1 MRLTLLG
8 LLLVVVPSAGA
19 ADFYVDPVSG
29 SDAGTGSSAS
39 PWRTLQT
46 VLETRVETRNWA
58 SLPYQPGASL
68 VPVNPGAPVRSGDT
82 LWLRSGY
89 HGALTLQSAYNV
101 APITIAA
108 QAGHVPRLRSLVVQA
123 AQNWV
128 LRGLSIS
135 PSHAP
140 PLAQITM
147 VQVRDHSF
155 FGPAWDI
162 TVEDCDVFTVDDAS
176 SWTATQWVSTAS
188 SGVSVGADRVTVRGC
203 RLRNVRFGISVD
215 GAFAL
220 IQGNVIDGFSADGMR
235 GLGDFGV
242 FEYNRVQNNYVSD
255 PPDANHDDGFQS
267 WSVGQGGVGTGEVTG
282 VVLRG
287 NVFVNDWR
295 LSHPL
300 RSSMQAIGCFDG
312 FFVDWVV
319 ENNVVITDH
328 WHGISFLGMRNSRI
342 VNNTVID
349 IDQSSPGPPWIMV
362 DPHKDGRPSENVIVR
377 NNLATDY
384 SLVGTNIVA
393 DHNVEFT
400 GATAPSLFVA
410 PPYDLHLRAGSPAI
424 DAGSTDLAPV
434 LDVERVSR
442 PQGAGVDLGAYERCP
457 GCRYRFFTVT
467 PCRLLDTRTPMGP
480 QGGPALPAGTD
491 RSVPLA
497 GRCGIPSTARAVSVN
512 VAVTGANVAGH
523 LRFHPGGTPLPVVS
537 AINYSAGQTRA
548 NNAIVPLSVLGELA
562 VYAGQASGTVHV
574 ILDVNGYFE

>member
-1 MRLTLLG
+1 MRLQVLG
-8 LLLVVVPSAGA
+8 LLLLVAPFAGA

-29 SDAGTGSSAS
+29 SDSGSGSSAS

-46 VLETRVETRNWA
+46 VLDTRVETRNWA
-58 SLPYQPGASL
+58 SLPYQPGATL
-68 VPVNPGAPVRSGDT
+68 VPVNPGAPVKPGDN

-89 HGALTLQSAYNV
+89 HGAVTLQSAYNA

-108 QAGHVPRLRSLVVQA
+108 QPGHVPRLRSLLVQA
-123 AQNWV
+123 AQHWI

-140 PLAQITM
+140 PLAPITM

-155 FGPAWDI
+155 FGPAWDV

-215 GAFAL
+215 GAEAL
-220 IQGNVIDGFSADGMR
+220 IQGNVIDGFSADGLR
-235 GLGDFGV
+235 GLGDSGV
-242 FEYNRVQNNYVSD
+242 FEYNRVQNNYVGD

-267 WSVGQGGVGTGEVTG
+267 WSVGPGGVGTGEVRG
-282 VVLRG
+282 VTLRG
-287 NVFVNDWR
+287 NVFVNHWNPA
-295 LSHPL
+295 HPL

-312 FFVDWVV
+312 LFVDWVV
-319 ENNVVITDH
+319 ENNVVVTDH
-328 WHGISFLGMRNSRI
+328 WHGISFLGIRNSRI

-349 IDQSSPGPPWIMV
+349 IDESSPGPPWIMV
-362 DPHKDGRPSENVIVR
+362 APHKDGRPSENVVVR

-393 DHNVEFT
+393 DHSIEFT
-400 GATAPSLFVA
+400 GATAASLFVA
-410 PPYDLHLRAGSPAI
+410 PPYDLHLRGGSAAI
-424 DAGSTDLAPV
+424 DAGSTDLAPL

-442 PQGAGVDLGAYERCP
+442 PQAAGIDLGAYERCP
-457 GCRYRFFTVT
+457 GCRYRFFTLT
-467 PCRLLDTRTPMGP
+467 PCRLLDTRNPAGP
-480 QGGPALPAGTD
+480 LGGPPLPAGTD
-491 RSVPLA
+491 RSFPLA
-497 GRCGIPSTARAVSVN
+497 GRCGIPATARALSVN
-512 VAVTGANVAGH
+512 VAVTGANAAGH
-523 LRFHPGGTPLPVVS
+523 LRFHPGGTPLPVAS
-537 AINYSAGQTRA
+537 AINYSAGQTRS

-562 VYAGQASGTVHV
+562 VYAGQGSGTLHV